1 MPFFAFALDPQKS
14 IPQFIHTA
22 WTEQQGAPAL
32 AAAASTAFSITNI
45 APRSNLLA
53 PGTDRVTVSFNT
65 SEVTTCG
72 WSLTYGTPFDS
83 MTPFEQQPA
92 STHQGQVTGL
102 STDTRVINTV
112 FLRCAANSD
121 YSQFVQYR
129 DVAARDGNF
138 PRVGSIWFGGYVYET
153 APAQAEKIQL
163 FEGAYIDA
171 AGTATIRGVQPNV
184 IMLPSFNAT
193 SETSP
198 DEVFPSDDY
207 FLKDIHGNKIQNW
220 PTPGSYLLNLT
231 KPEVA
236 TYLAQL
242 GYQYL
247 VDNGLVYDGIFW
259 DNVFLSISWYTTDVF
274 GNPVQIDANG
284 DGIPDDPS
292 TLDAQWRAGVELL
305 FRTFRQIAPHAY
317 MSGHLGQVPPDP
329 GELAVF
335 NGDSL
340 VFDAVNVRE
349 GTMPFS
355 ALWQTYNQWFSAG
368 RQPGVAMVQSSPP
381 NQISYGYSFSP
392 LDVMLPS
399 TALFAQTWYPNVR
412 FGLTL
417 ALMND
422 GFFTFDLGD
431 AGGNVAWWYDEYDFR
446 LGVPTGPNKQLSAG
460 GGPNLVSNG
469 GFEQSADGWYLY
481 VAADGHAA
489 ATGAIDS
496 SISAEGSNAFRID
509 ITAPDSAEW
518 NINLSQGNLPL
529 SAGATYQLQFWA
541 RASTPVSIVADIQG
555 GPPDYPNYGLYTWVN
570 LTSTWQLYILTFQAP
585 TTANDGTVQFNVGP
599 ATATIWIDA
608 VQLRATPADV
618 YRRDFTQ
625 GAVLLNG
632 TNSPQTIATGPG
644 FRRFSGTQAPRYQ
657 YIVDDSS
664 AAFSSTGAW
673 HSATYNSGGGTAS
686 GETVNGPFYHAW
698 GMACHELDAGP
709 GSAVWN
715 LGITQDGSYMLQV
728 WLPAAPAASTWTKN
742 AVYEVLAGGHVIF
755 SASLDQSSAAA
766 GDQWHPIA
774 TGLPL
779 TAASAPVL
787 RVSNGGSG
795 PLIADAV
802 YVYSA
807 ARYNDGSAAASVTL
821 PPMDGILLQRTNPV
835 AAPASRVT
843 QVTDAAGYGPAIA
856 PGEWVSIFGTAFNT
870 SAHVWTAADF
880 VNGQLPTSLG
890 GVSVTIDGH
899 PTYISYAGPGQINA
913 LMPADATLGTVSVQV
928 TTTQGQSYPGAVML
942 QRLAPE
948 LFTWALGGVTYAAA
962 EHTDYSPVGS
972 SPARPA
978 VVGEIIVLYGTGF
991 GPTSPG
997 IPISQAYFQPA
1008 VLTNPVNVTIGGAPA
1023 QVQWAGLI
1031 GPGLYQLNVQVPA
1044 VAAGDQPVMVSAAG
1058 FQSAAGVYITVEG
1071 S

>member
-1 MPFFAFALDPQKS
+1 MRAIRFSLPVLL
-14 IPQFIHTA
+14 
-22 WTEQQGAPAL
+22 APAL
-32 AAAASTAFSITNI
+32 ALASSAFSITNI
-45 APRSNLLA
+45 KPASNLLA
-53 PGTDRVTVSFNT
+53 PGTDTVAVSFNT
-65 SEVTTCG
+65 SEATTCG
-72 WSLTYGTPFDS
+72 WSLASTTAFGS

-92 STHQGQVTGL
+92 STHAGQVTGL
-102 STDTRVINTV
+102 STDTRVVNTV
-112 FLRCAANSD
+112 FIRCAANPD

-129 DVAARDGNF
+129 DVAARNGSF

-153 APAQAEKIQL
+153 APAEAEKIQL
-163 FEGAYIDA
+163 FQGAYIDA
-171 AGTATIRGVQPNV
+171 AGTTAIRSVEPNV

-220 PTPGSYLLNLT
+220 PTPGNYLLNLT

-242 GYQYL
+242 AYQYL

-259 DNVFLSISWYTTDVF
+259 DNVFLSISWNTTDVF

-284 DGIPDDPS
+284 DGIPDDPA

-329 GELAVF
+329 DELGVF

-349 GTMPFS
+349 GTLPFS

-368 RQPGVAMVQSSPP
+368 RQPGIAMVQSSPP

-399 TALFAQTWYPNVR
+399 TTAFAQAWYPNVR
-412 FGLTL
+412 FGLAL

-422 GFFTFDLGD
+422 GFFTYDLGD
-431 AGGNVAWWYDEYDFR
+431 AGGNVAWWYDEYDFS
-446 LGVPTGPNKQLSAG
+446 LGMPTGPNKQLNTRR
-460 GGPNLVSNG
+460 GPNLVSNG
-469 GFEQSADGWYLY
+469 GFEQGANGWYLY
-481 VAADGHAA
+481 VADDGHAA
-489 ATGAIDS
+489 ATSAIDS
-496 SISAEGSNAFRID
+496 NISAEGGNAFRID
-509 ITAPDSAEW
+509 ITGPDSDEW
-518 NINLSQGNLPL
+518 NINVSQGNVPL
-529 SAGATYQLQFWA
+529 TAGATYQLQFWA
-541 RASTPVSIVADIQG
+541 RASKPVSIVADMQG

-570 LTSTWQLYILTFQAP
+570 LTSTWQLYNLTFQAP
-585 TTANDGTVQFNVGP
+585 TTANDGAVQFNVGP
-599 ATATIWIDA
+599 AAASIWIDG
-608 VQLRATPADV
+608 VQLTAAPPDI
-618 YRRDFTQ
+618 YRRDFTR

-632 TNSPQTIATGPG
+632 TGSPQTIAPGPG

-664 AAFSSTGAW
+664 DAFSSTGAW

-698 GMACHELDAGP
+698 GMTCHELDAGP
-709 GSAVWN
+709 GSATWN
-715 LGITQDGSYMLQV
+715 LGITEDGTYSLQV
-728 WLPAAPAASTWTKN
+728 WLPAAPAASKWTKK
-742 AVYEVLAGGHVIF
+742 AVYEVLGGGKVTF
-755 SASLDQSSAAA
+755 SMTLDQSSASA
-766 GDQWHPIA
+766 GDQWHTIA
-774 TGLPL
+774 TGLSL

-795 PLIADAV
+795 AMIADAV
-802 YVYSA
+802 YIYSA
-807 ARYNDGSAAASVTL
+807 ARYNDGTAADSVTL
-821 PPMDGILLQRTNPV
+821 PPMDGILLQRTSPV

-843 QVTDAAGYGPAIA
+843 QVTDAAGYNSAIA

-870 SAHVWTAADF
+870 SPRGWTAADF
-880 VNGQLPTSLG
+880 VNGELPTSLG
-890 GVSVTIDGH
+890 GISVTIDGH
-899 PTYISYAGPGQINA
+899 PAYISYVGPGQINA
-913 LMPADATLGTVSVQV
+913 LMPADATLGIVPVEV
-928 TTTQGQSYPGAVML
+928 TTTQGQSYPGSVML

-948 LFTWALGGVTYAAA
+948 LFTWAADGITYAAA
-962 EHTDYSPVGS
+962 EHADYSRVGS

-978 VVGEIIVLYGTGF
+978 AVGETIMLYGTGF
-991 GPTSPG
+991 GPTSPA
-997 IPISQAYFQPA
+997 IPMSRASFPPA
-1008 VLTNPVNVTIGGAPA
+1008 ELTTKVNVTIGGVAA
-1023 QVQWAGLI
+1023 TVQWAGLI
-1031 GPGLYQLNVQVPA
+1031 APGLYQLNVQVPA
-1044 VAAGDQPVMVSAAG
+1044 VAAGDQTVMVSAAG
-1058 FQSAAGVYITVEG
+1058 FQGAAGVYITVG
-1071 S
+1071 RN

>member
-1 MPFFAFALDPQKS
+1 MRAIRFSLPVL
-14 IPQFIHTA
+14 
-22 WTEQQGAPAL
+22 WAPTLAL
-32 AAAASTAFSITNI
+32 ASSTAFSITNI
-45 APRSNLLA
+45 KPPSNLLA
-53 PGTDRVTVSFNT
+53 PGTDSETVSFNT
-65 SEVTTCG
+65 SEATTCR
-72 WSLTYGTPFDS
+72 WSLAYGTPFVS

-92 STHQGQVTGL
+92 STHQGRVTGL
-102 STDTRVINTV
+102 STGTRVVNTV
-112 FLRCAANSD
+112 FIRCAANPD

-129 DVAARDGNF
+129 DVAARNGNF
-138 PRVGSIWFGGYVYET
+138 PRIGSIWFGGYVFET
-153 APAQAEKIQL
+153 VPAQAEKIQL
-163 FEGAYIDA
+163 FQGAYIDA
-171 AGTATIRGVQPNV
+171 VGTATIRGVEPNV

-220 PTPGSYLLNLT
+220 PTPGNYLLNLT

-242 GYQYL
+242 AYQYL

-259 DNVFLSISWYTTDVF
+259 DNVFLSISWNTTDVF

-284 DGIPDDPS
+284 DGIPDDPA

-317 MSGHLGQVPPDP
+317 MSGHLGQVPPDRD
-329 GELAVF
+329 ELAVF

-340 VFDAVNVRE
+340 VFDAVDVRE

-368 RQPGVAMVQSSPP
+368 RQPGIAMVQSSPP

-399 TALFAQTWYPNVR
+399 TAAFAQTWYPNVR
-412 FGLTL
+412 FGLAL

-431 AGGNVAWWYDEYDFR
+431 AGGNVAWWYDEYDFS
-446 LGVPTGPNKQLSAG
+446 LGVPTGPNTQLSAG
-460 GGPNLVSNG
+460 GGPKLVSNG
-469 GFEQSADGWYLY
+469 GFEQGANGWYLY
-481 VAADGHAA
+481 VAADGQAA
-489 ATGAIDS
+489 ATGSIDS
-496 SISAEGSNAFRID
+496 SIAAEGGNAFKID
-509 ITAPDSAEW
+509 ITSPDSAEW

-529 SAGATYQLQFWA
+529 TAGATYRLQFWA
-541 RASTPVSIVADIQG
+541 RASKPVSIVADIQG
-555 GPPDYPNYGLYTWVN
+555 GPPDYQNYGLYTWVN

-585 TTANDGTVQFNVGP
+585 TTANDGGVQFNVGP
-599 ATATIWIDA
+599 AAATIWIDG
-608 VQLRATPADV
+608 VQLAGAPPDV

-625 GAVLLNG
+625 GTVLLNG
-632 TNSPQTIATGPG
+632 TNSPQTIAPGPG
-644 FRRFSGTQAPRYQ
+644 LRRFSGTQAPRYQ

-664 AAFSSTGAW
+664 AAFSGTGTW

-698 GMACHELDAGP
+698 GMTCHELDAGP
-709 GSAVWN
+709 GSAAWN
-715 LGITQDGSYMLQV
+715 LGITEDGTYTLQV
-728 WLPAAPAASTWTKN
+728 WLPAAPAASTWTKK
-742 AVYEVLAGGHVIF
+742 AVYEVLAGGDVIF
-755 SASLDQSSAAA
+755 SVSLDQSSAAA
-766 GDQWHPIA
+766 GDQWHTIA
-774 TGLPL
+774 TGLSL

-795 PLIADAV
+795 ALIADAM
-802 YVYSA
+802 YIYSG
-807 ARYNDGSAAASVTL
+807 ARYNDGSPADSLTL
-821 PPMDGILLQRTNPV
+821 PPMDGILLQRTSPV

-843 QVTDAAGYGPAIA
+843 QVTDAAGYSPAIS
-856 PGEWVSIFGTAFNT
+856 PGEWVSIFGTAFT
-870 SAHVWTAADF
+870 ASARDWTAADF

-890 GVSVTIDGH
+890 GVSVTIDGQ

-913 LMPADATLGTVSVQV
+913 LMPADATLGTVPVQV
-928 TTTQGQSYPGAVML
+928 TTPQGQSYPGAVML
-942 QRLAPE
+942 QRLAPQ
-948 LFTWALGGVTYAAA
+948 LFTRTVGDVTYAAA
-962 EHTDYSPVGS
+962 EHADYSPVGP

-978 VVGEIIVLYGTGF
+978 AVGEIIVLYGTGF
-991 GPTSPG
+991 GPTSPV
-997 IPISQAYFQPA
+997 IPISQAHFQPA
-1008 VLTNPVNVTIGGAPA
+1008 ILTTPMNVTIGGAA
-1023 QVQWAGLI
+1023 AHVQWAGLI

-1058 FQSAAGVYITVEG
+1058 FQGAAGVYIKVG
-1071 S
+1071 GG